1 MDALTQYLALRD
13 GVSAPLSRMTDAA
26 EGLYESQEAAA
37 QAVSRLENKMNEL
50 RSSSVNT
57 EGAFSN
63 LTGGM
68 KDLIGQFA
76 IGNIAAAAFISAA
89 SFVAEL
95 PGRIMAASD
104 AYAGM
109 LARLNLV
116 TGSEREAAQM
126 NEMIYQSALRARGS
140 YEGMADSVSKIA
152 MTAKEAFPDPK
163 EVVPFVEGIQ
173 KLFAVGGT
181 GIQQQS
187 DAMLQLTQALG
198 SGKLQ
203 GDEFRSIAEA
213 APLIEQMV
221 ARQMG
226 VTQGELKQLSSQGV
240 ITADVLRDAILQNLD
255 EINADFEKMPLT
267 WGQIWQRMGTVATH
281 AMAPVYK
288 AISGFANSDLLLGL
302 LDAFSVVMPVVGN
315 TLGGIVD
322 FISSGIQSFV
332 NVLSYAA
339 QWGAAVAF
347 LIGDAFEA
355 VFPLIAGG
363 LAMVLTYLTAVNGAL
378 AIEAGIQMASAAATT
393 IATAAK
399 AAWVSVTNLQATAM
413 AVLNA
418 VLNANPI
425 ILVARLALLAVG
437 AFAAWQAGTLGL
449 KNTIASSFQFI
460 ADIAESVINF
470 IIARINNLISAI
482 NFVARGLNS
491 LTGSNI
497 STIGT
502 IQWRAENWREKAY
515 DAVQNFN
522 PAELMAYISG
532 IPGGASIPDTYAGI
546 AGGTSDITSGAL
558 EGPAARETADNT
570 RGILD
575 AMGIMDEDIK
585 FFRDMAEQ
593 DVINRYTTASVNI
606 NVENTNNI
614 ASDVD
619 AEGMVVHLID
629 QLAEAEQAGAEAV
642 HI

>member
-57 EGAFSN
+57 EGSFSN

-140 YEGMADSVSKIA
+140 YEEMADSVSKIA

-288 AISGFANSDLLLGL
+288 AISEFANSDLLLGL
-302 LDAFSVVMPVVGN
+302 LDDFSVVMPVVGN
-315 TLGGIVD
+315 TLGGIVN
-322 FISSGIQSFV
+322 FISSLIQSFV
-332 NVLSYAA
+332 NVLSYTA
-339 QWGAAVAF
+339 QWRAAMNS

-502 IQWRAENWREKAY
+502 IQWRAENWGGKAY

-522 PAELMAYISG
+522 PAEVMAYISG
-532 IPGGASIPDTYAGI
+532 IPGGANIPDTYAGI